1 MKKEDREMMEKIVAT
16 EKVGYAY
23 LYLQEG
29 EGGEEFYLSTTAE
42 NMANFVGSHIY
53 DAEKIIITDVCDLL
67 ILDTIGGYLNNCPD
81 QKLCGEVIAFLTPI
95 QMGEKEAEE
104 VLRVRREIADAYF
117 NREEEQAIWAEM
129 KIQ

>member
-1 MKKEDREMMEKIVAT
+1 MKKEDREMMEKIFAT

-23 LYLQEG
+23 LYPQEG
-29 EGGEEFYLSTTAE
+29 QGREEFYLSTTAE

-53 DAEKIIITDVCDLL
+53 DAEKIIITDVCDRL

-81 QKLCGEVIAFLTPI
+81 QKLCGEVISFLAPI

-104 VLRVRREIADAYF
+104 VLGVRREIADAYF